1 MHPNCKDIA
10 CAPSRS
16 CRTPLLAVLHRGVF
30 FAGLVLV
37 LAACAGRPIG
47 VMEPTNHTANGTTK
61 VELIAATT
69 RAPAV
74 DKAVLF
80 TGERGTGL
88 MIDAVT
94 LSIPPD
100 ANREIGQVQW
110 PKRLPADPLKEFTTV
125 AVDPITSEK
134 EGEGWLKTHV
144 PKSRRVLV
152 FVHGFNNLYEEAVY
166 RFAQIVHDSKADV
179 VPVVFTWPSRGSIFD
194 YNYDKETRAGA
205 GGTVGAAEVARA
217 APDGYKL
224 LMVFDSYATYSLTYP
239 KLPFNPAKDLAPVTQ
254 IARNPAVGKVTVM
267 AHSMGTWL
275 AVEALRQMAIRHGRV
290 DPKIGNVILAAP
302 DLDVDVF
309 GQQFQSFAGKAPH
322 FTLFVSRDDRAL
334 TLSKHISGNVDRLGH
349 IDPTAEPYRSQLE
362 MAGISVLD
370 LTKLKSGD
378 ALNHGK
384 FAESPEVVRL
394 IGDRLIAGQAV
405 TDSSVGLGESLGAVA
420 IGAGTTVGQ
429 AASTVISAPI
439 SIFDPRTRRNY
450 GRQWLLLGNSA
461 GNTIGAAGTVLTP
474 TRP

>member
-1 MHPNCKDIA
+1 MHQDCPA
-10 CAPSRS
+10 SETSARPTGRMPHRPVSR
-16 CRTPLLAVLHRGVF
+16 PAAAVL
-30 FAGLVLV
+30 ALVLG
-37 LAACAGRPIG
+37 LSACAGRPIG
-47 VMEPTNHTANGTTK
+47 VMEPTNHTVNGTTK

-69 RAPAV
+69 RAPAE
-74 DKAVLF
+74 DKAILF
-80 TGERGTGL
+80 SGERGSGL
-88 MIDAVT
+88 MIDGVT
-94 LSIPPD
+94 ISIPPD
-100 ANREIGQVQW
+100 ADREIGQVQW
-110 PKRLPADPLKEFTTV
+110 PKRLPADPKKDFTTV
-125 AVDPITSEK
+125 AVDPLNSER
-134 EGEGWLKTHV
+134 EAEAWLKTHTK
-144 PKSRRVLV
+144 KSRRVLV

-194 YNYDKETRAGA
+194 YNYDKESTNYSRDAL
-205 GGTVGAAEVARA
+205 E
-217 APDGYKL
+217 DL
-224 LMVFDSYATYSLTYP
+224 L
-239 KLPFNPAKDLAPVTQ
+239 TQ
-254 IARNPAVGKVTVM
+254 IASNPSVDEVTVM

-275 AVEALRQMAIRHGRV
+275 AVESLRQMAIRQGRI
-290 DPKIGNVILAAP
+290 DPKISNVILAAP

-309 GQQFQSFAGKAPH
+309 AQQYRSFADTAPH

-349 IDPTAEPYRSQLE
+349 IDPTTEPYRSQLE

-378 ALNHGK
+378 PLNHGK

-405 TDSSVGLGESLGAVA
+405 SDSQIGLGESLGAVA

-439 SIFDPRTRRNY
+439 SLFDPRTRRNY
-450 GRQWLLLGNSA
+450 GQQWRLLGNSA
-461 GNTIGAAGTVLTP
+461 GNTIGAAGTALTP
-474 TRP
+474 ARP

>member
-1 MHPNCKDIA
+1 MIVRGLCTLSI
-10 CAPSRS
+10 
-16 CRTPLLAVLHRGVF
+16 VLP
-30 FAGLVLV
+30 V

-47 VMEPTNHTANGTTK
+47 VMEPVGKIADGATR
-61 VELIAATT
+61 VDLIAATT
-69 RAPAV
+69 RAPAA
-74 DKAVLF
+74 DKAILF

-94 LSIPPD
+94 ISIPPD
-100 ANREIGQVQW
+100 DKRTVGQVQW
-110 PKRLPADPLKEFTTV
+110 PKKLPPDLEKDFATV
-125 AVDPITSEK
+125 AVEPIETRQ
-134 EGEGWLKTHV
+134 EGEKWLARHV

-194 YNYDKETRAGA
+194 YAYDKESTNYSRDAL
-205 GGTVGAAEVARA
+205 E
-217 APDGYKL
+217 DL
-224 LMVFDSYATYSLTYP
+224 L
-239 KLPFNPAKDLAPVTQ
+239 TQ
-254 IARNPAVGKVTVM
+254 IARNPAVGEITVM

-275 AVEALRQMAIRHGRV
+275 AVEALRQMAIRNGRI

-309 GQQFQSFAGKAPH
+309 AQQFQSFRGKAPH

-334 TLSKHISGNVDRLGH
+334 TLSKRISGNVERLGR
-349 IDPTAEPYRSQLE
+349 IDPSVEPYRSELE
-362 MAGISVLD
+362 KAGITVLD

-378 ALNHGK
+378 RLNHGK

-405 TDSSVGLGESLGAVA
+405 TESQIGIGESLGAVA
-420 IGAGTTVGQ
+420 IGATNTVGQ
-429 AASTVISAPI
+429 AASSVISAPI
-439 SIFDPRTRRNY
+439 AIFDPRTRRNY
-450 GRQWLLLGNSA
+450 GQQLLLLGNSA
-461 GNTIGAAGTVLTP
+461 GNTVGAVGDSLGTVGN
-474 TRP
+474 

>member
-1 MHPNCKDIA
+1 
-10 CAPSRS
+10 
-16 CRTPLLAVLHRGVF
+16 
-30 FAGLVLV
+30 
-37 LAACAGRPIG
+37 
-47 VMEPTNHTANGTTK
+47 MEPTNHTANGTTK

-69 RAPAV
+69 RAPAL

-80 TGERGTGL
+80 TGERGSGL

-110 PKRLPADPLKEFTTV
+110 PKRLPADPQKEFTTV
-125 AVDPITSEK
+125 AVEPITSEK
-134 EGEGWLKTHV
+134 QGEAWLKTHV

-194 YNYDKETRAGA
+194 YNYDKESTNYSRDAL
-205 GGTVGAAEVARA
+205 E
-217 APDGYKL
+217 DL
-224 LMVFDSYATYSLTYP
+224 L
-239 KLPFNPAKDLAPVTQ
+239 TQ
-254 IARNPAVGKVTVM
+254 IARNPAVGEVTVM

-275 AVEALRQMAIRHGRV
+275 AVEALRQMAIRHSRV
-290 DPKIGNVILAAP
+290 DPKISNVILAAP

-334 TLSKHISGNVDRLGH
+334 TISKHISGNVDRLGH
-349 IDPTAEPYRSQLE
+349 IDPTTEPYRSQLE

-384 FAESPEVVRL
+384 FAESPDVVRL
-394 IGDRLIAGQAV
+394 IGERLIAGQAV